1 LYEIKTHK
9 HKKKNIAE
17 KASNIPLKN
26 NLVATAEGQITWLS
40 ETYPGSDHDK
50 KIMDKEPVV
59 LRNDLQDTG
68 FQGHRPR
75 EASTGEKKEE

>member
-1 LYEIKTHK
+1 M
-9 HKKKNIAE
+9 
-17 KASNIPLKN
+17 
-26 NLVATAEGQITWLS
+26 ATAEGQITWLS
-40 ETYPGSDHDK
+40 ETYPGSVHDK
-50 KIMDKEPVV
+50 KIMDEEPVE